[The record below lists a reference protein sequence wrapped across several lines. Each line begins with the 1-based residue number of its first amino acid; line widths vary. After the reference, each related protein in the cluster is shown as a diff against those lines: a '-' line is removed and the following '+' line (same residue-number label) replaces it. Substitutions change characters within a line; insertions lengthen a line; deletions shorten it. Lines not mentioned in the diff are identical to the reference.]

1 MTTPGPHE
9 PAPQPAYAPVRH
21 GMPDG
26 GALGVSDGEADA
38 SPQGDWI
45 FTALYAGLFRGAL
58 DPSAFPAGSLA
69 LASGRA
75 VLVGTV
81 PLSDAS
87 YIQYGTADQSSVNAL
102 AVPAARTE
110 YTAATGGTLN
120 GAGLTIGIL
129 SDSFNVQNG
138 MSSDIA
144 NGYLPAAAGQIHIL
158 KEGPAGSGDEGRAMA
173 QLIYDIAPGA
183 TIDFYTA
190 YDGESDFAA
199 GITSLAAAGCSII
212 VDDVLYT
219 DEPFYQDTGVITQAV
234 ESVIS
239 KGVDYF
245 TAANNS
251 ANNFYESVFTPMSFA
266 LPGIGTELTSNVA
279 NGSPYEAVSLSSAY
293 ANVSLTVQWTQ
304 PFGSNAYDL
313 GVGLYSLSNGVY
325 TLVDNITNAD
335 TNDNPIL
342 TTDPELDIGGTLDNP
357 SSGTYYLAF
366 YDAIG
371 TIPSNS
377 TFKIIAYQGSA
388 ATIDGTNAGAGS
400 GTSVGHELVPA
411 ADTVAAVR
419 VSGTPSQGV
428 SPPVVESFS
437 AAGPGETYINAA
449 GTILATPVTD
459 GTPDLASTDGTMT
472 SVFDPFYGTSAAAPN
487 AAAVG
492 LLMLQADPRLTTAQV
507 TALLDRS
514 AIPTA
519 STITGG
525 AGLIQANTAVA
536 SAISAAVNP
545 IWTAQSTTTLWDTAG
560 NWSDN
565 AIPSTTGTVQLS
577 DGLGIFTGAYAV
589 AFNLASASV
598 AALLVDGG
606 TYVAARP
613 TLTVGASD
621 ILTAGSVTLGSGTI
635 SLSGTLADSGALLQG
650 STAGSIVV
658 GTRGALSIGGAAGA
672 ASIAF
677 SGVGGRV
684 TFTSA
689 SAATLVSG
697 LTAAITGFA
706 AGDTLDLAGL
716 PASSVAAI
724 DVSGSSVE
732 LVNAS
737 GSLLASLDLAGN
749 FTSLGIATDSGG
761 GTTLVACYLAGT
773 RIATPRGERPIE
785 SLMIGDAVR
794 TASGAIRPIRWI
806 GRRRY
811 PAGLAARD
819 PELCPIRLPSGC
831 LDTRTPRRDLY
842 VSPRHA
848 MLIDGMLVPA
858 HRLLGWRGIARAS
871 LSGAI
876 SYFHIELDTHDAL
889 LAEGAASES
898 FADTGNRHMFDN
910 AADYAALYPNDRRP
924 PNRFCAPRLGDHP
937 EGRAAA

>member
-1 MTTPGPHE
+1 MTPRSGRDPALFPSPTPT
-9 PAPQPAYAPVRH
+9 RH
-21 GMPDG
+21 LPGDESATLVPENDS
-26 GALGVSDGEADA
+26 A
-38 SPQGDWI
+38 QGDWI
-45 FTALYAGLFRGAL
+45 FTALYAGVFPGVL
-58 DPSAFPAGSLA
+58 DTAAFPTDSLILTAGRAMLVGSVPLAGS
-69 LASGRA
+69 
-75 VLVGTV
+75 VYY
-81 PLSDAS
+81 D
-87 YIQYGTADQSSVNAL
+87 YGSADESSVNAL
-102 AVPAARTE
+102 AVQVARAE
-110 YTAATGGTLN
+110 YTAASGGTLN
-120 GAGLTIGIL
+120 GAGLIIGIL
-129 SDSFNVQNG
+129 SDSFNVQDG

-144 NGYLPAAAGQIHIL
+144 NGYLPPASQINIL
-158 KEGPAGSGDEGRAMA
+158 KEGPTGSGDEGRAMA

-234 ESVIS
+234 ESVIG

-251 ANNFYESVFTPMSFA
+251 SNNFYESLFTPMSFA
-266 LPGIGTELTSNVA
+266 LPGIDTEITSNVA

-293 ANVSLTVQWTQ
+293 ANISMTLEWTQ
-304 PFGSNAYDL
+304 PFGSNTYDL
-313 GVGLYSLSNGVY
+313 GIGLYSFSNGVY
-325 TLVDNITNAD
+325 TLVDTIANDGTNGD
-335 TNDNPIL
+335 PIL
-342 TTDPELDIGGTLDNP
+342 TTDPELDIGGTLDNTTA
-357 SSGTYYLAF
+357 GTYYFAF

-371 TIPSNS
+371 TVPADS
-377 TFKIIAYQGSA
+377 TFKLIVFQGSQ
-388 ATIDGTNAGAGS
+388 ATITGINAGVGS

-419 VSGTPSQGV
+419 VTATPSQGV
-428 SPPVVESFS
+428 ATPVVESFS

-449 GTILATPVTD
+449 GSILATPVTD
-459 GTPDLASTDGTMT
+459 GTPDFSSTDGTDT

-492 LLMLQADPRLTTAQV
+492 LLMLQADPRLTTTQV

-536 SAISAAVNP
+536 GAIAAAANP
-545 IWTAQSTTTLWDTAG
+545 IWTEQSGTTLWGTAG
-560 NWSDN
+560 NWSDD
-565 AIPSTTGTVQLS
+565 AVPSATGTVQIS
-577 DGLGIFTGAYAV
+577 DGLGIFTGAYSV
-589 AFNLASASV
+589 AFNLPSAGV

-606 TYVAARP
+606 TYVEARP
-613 TLTVGASD
+613 TLTVRASD

-635 SLSGTLADSGALLQG
+635 SLSGTLVDRNALVQG
-650 STAGSIVV
+650 SAAGEILV
-658 GTRGALSIGGAAGA
+658 GTRGALTIGGAAGPA
-672 ASIAF
+672 AIAF
-677 SGVGGRV
+677 SGSGGRV
-684 TFTSA
+684 TFTTA
-689 SAATLVSG
+689 SAATLETG
-697 LTAAITGFA
+697 LSAAITGFA

-716 PASSVAAI
+716 PASSVAAVQ
-724 DVSGSSVE
+724 VSGSSVQ

-737 GSLLASLDLAGN
+737 GSLLASLDLAGGFN
-749 FTSLGIATDSGG
+749 SLAVTADASG

-773 RIATPRGERPIE
+773 RIATPQGERPIE
-785 SLMIGDAVR
+785 TLMIGDAVR

-811 PAGLAARD
+811 RASDAVRD
-819 PELCPIRLPSGC
+819 PELFPIRFPAGC
-831 LDTRTPRRDLY
+831 LDARTPRRDLY

-848 MLIDGMLVPA
+848 MLLDGVLVPA
-858 HRLLGWRGIARAS
+858 HRLLGWRGISRTAIG
-871 LSGAI
+871 GAV

-910 AADYAALYPNDRRP
+910 AADYAALYPDDRRP
-924 PNRFCAPRLGDHP
+924 PNRFCAPRLDDHP
-937 EGRAAA
+937 DNRAAA